1 MKKYLTNERQFLR
14 EYKVINDKI
23 ELFLGDDSTTQID
36 NSTENIDYL
45 DNLML
50 EQHYDYPNNITFFNS
65 KENLNNALLIGGG
78 AFLLGALDQ
87 LSHSSIL
94 SSLEISTI
102 LALGGTS
109 VSYYLLGSSKAKEA
123 SADYIKDELFLQ
135 NQKSLEMFITSKAFC
150 KSFSDKL
157 QQKLLKLSN
166 IKKDIS
172 LNDINDFTIND
183 IKTLVLKMN
192 DFNEKS
198 EVFIKKYN
206 KNNTRKK
213 KARFR

>member
-1 MKKYLTNERQFLR
+1 
-14 EYKVINDKI
+14 
-23 ELFLGDDSTTQID
+23 
-36 NSTENIDYL
+36 
-45 DNLML
+45 
-50 EQHYDYPNNITFFNS
+50 
-65 KENLNNALLIGGG
+65 
-78 AFLLGALDQ
+78 
-87 LSHSSIL
+87 
-94 SSLEISTI
+94 
-102 LALGGTS
+102 
-109 VSYYLLGSSKAKEA
+109 
-123 SADYIKDELFLQ
+123 
-135 NQKSLEMFITSKAFC
+135 MFITSKAFC

-166 IKKDIS
+166 SKKDIS